1 MQETNLGGLYIMDK
15 VSKTY
20 IDFMSKDAVKIMQ
33 IRQKNPEISVQDAI
47 EINRKEIKHRLIDI
61 QEKMFN
67 RYMKTY

>member
-1 MQETNLGGLYIMDK
+1 MDK
-15 VSKTY
+15 VPKTY
-20 IDFMSKDAVKIMQ
+20 VDFMSKDAVKIMQ
-33 IRQKNPEISVQDAI
+33 IRQKNPKISVQDAI

>member
-1 MQETNLGGLYIMDK
+1 MNE

-20 IDFMSKDAVKIMQ
+20 VDFMSKDAVKIMQ
-33 IRQKNPEISVQDAI
+33 IRQKNPKISVQDAI

-67 RYMKTY
+67 RYIRTY

>member
-1 MQETNLGGLYIMDK
+1 MDK

-20 IDFMSKDAVKIMQ
+20 VDFMSKDAVKIMQ
-33 IRQKNPEISVQDAI
+33 IRQKNPKISVQDAI

-67 RYMKTY
+67 RY

>member
-1 MQETNLGGLYIMDK
+1 MDK

-20 IDFMSKDAVKIMQ
+20 VDFMSKDAIKIMQ
-33 IRQKNPEISVQDAI
+33 IRQKNPKISVQDAI

>member
-1 MQETNLGGLYIMDK
+1 
-15 VSKTY
+15 
-20 IDFMSKDAVKIMQ
+20 MSKDAVKIMQ
-33 IRQKNPEISVQDAI
+33 IRQKNPKISVQDAI

>member
-1 MQETNLGGLYIMDK
+1 MDK

-20 IDFMSKDAVKIMQ
+20 LDFMSKDAVKIMK
-33 IRQKNPEISVQDAI
+33 IRQKNPKISWQNAI

>member
-1 MQETNLGGLYIMDK
+1 MDK

-20 IDFMSKDAVKIMQ
+20 VDFMSKEAVKIMQ
-33 IRQKNPEISVQDAI
+33 IRQKNPKISVQDAI

>member
-1 MQETNLGGLYIMDK
+1 MDK

-20 IDFMSKDAVKIMQ
+20 IDFMSKDAVMIMQ

>member
-1 MQETNLGGLYIMDK
+1 MDK

-33 IRQKNPEISVQDAI
+33 IRQKNPKISVQDAI

>member
-1 MQETNLGGLYIMDK
+1 
-15 VSKTY
+15 
-20 IDFMSKDAVKIMQ
+20 MSKDAVKIMQ

-67 RYMKTY
+67 RYMRTY

>member
-1 MQETNLGGLYIMDK
+1 MDK

-20 IDFMSKDAVKIMQ
+20 VDFMSKDAVKIMQ
-33 IRQKNPEISVQDAI
+33 IRQKNPKISVQDAI